1 MTGNRT
7 LALVNCQGRWRPT
20 PRDMIKWT
28 VSKSVTSD
36 PLAANIFPLAL
47 VWSGDKSQSNKLL
60 ELPVSIMKL
69 RSFSGS
75 FIKSK
80 SEGKSPSSSESGL
93 TVFLLC
99 GERKSREQPAV

>member
-7 LALVNCQGRWRPT
+7 LALVNCQGRWRPI

-28 VSKSVTSD
+28 VLKSVTSD
-36 PLAANIFPLAL
+36 PLAANTFPLAL
-47 VWSGDKSQSNKLL
+47 VWSGDKSHGNKLL
-60 ELPVSIMKL
+60 ELPVPIMKL

-75 FIKSK
+75 LIKRK
-80 SEGKSPSSSESGL
+80 SGGKGPSSSESGL

-99 GERKSREQPAV
+99 GERKSRELLAV